1 MSKIKKNNNTP
12 STGRKKK
19 EENSSSSE
27 TSYDESE
34 ISEGSLSESSE
45 EEEIIVR
52 KSKKKIQSPD
62 TEEME
67 RKRASPSKK
76 SGKKKSLA
84 ALIEKGRKI
93 PIPNEKGKNVNI
105 PPEKPLNTIWVVK
118 TEKLEKPFIDP
129 NLLINLEPRL
139 LVADEIAW
147 IVDVVPLVP
156 AAVEEVG
163 AIVQQQIKNLLT
175 TQLSREKIIPL
186 GIGILRA
193 EIEYHFYKGLVEPGK
208 TIGITSSEAIAGPL
222 TQMALNAFHQAGSAS
237 AGVSDVNA
245 LGEMF
250 NVSPERKNGYTIIH
264 FKNKYLTYDDV
275 LAMRSNIS
283 SVSLHDL
290 VKATANIPIV
300 SEVPPHARGWWYS
313 MAEKMYDI
321 DMGEDSTFVQGK
333 VYLRLVL
340 DKQKLYSLDIT
351 LSEVAKM
358 IIGKDS
364 IEVCTCIV
372 SPTSV
377 GIIDIYPTKNVGSL
391 LRNIFNKNRVKQS
404 AYRALTE
411 ESMEVLFLQSCIIN
425 KMNEIIIRGIPGLR
439 DILPVPVR
447 IIILLKH
454 AEKISTHTEYEG
466 GRLNHGFYYMMG
478 EEDKKILEE
487 GMKKQKLKNNPDHLW
502 KIWID
507 EIQLRVSGVPIER
520 IVKFIEYFGY
530 KVVYSPPDI
539 EEEVYRNRKIVNPIY
554 SKLQPDGIIIY
565 YEGKED
571 PLKIMRNSLN
581 KARDTSN
588 KDEKSKKM
596 VEMSEYIHAKANGIN
611 MEALLYNPYIDP
623 GRSRCN
629 NYHNMMETYGI
640 EVTRNAYIREFYEH
654 IINNGQQLNP
664 RHLTLI
670 AEFVT
675 NQGFLSPITSRG
687 VSRQNIGPFA
697 KAAFEQAFLTFVD
710 AAFFRKKENVKS
722 TSTSIFTG
730 RRAPIGT
737 GIYQPIPDEE
747 MLKENKILEDERF
760 RKIAEPVVDNI
771 NLDDIKDVDFARS
784 TELDNGVDGPEAG
797 EDIFLGSKGVIT
809 SINKPE
815 TKEFPIWEK
824 GIVPDLVLNQ
834 DQLPKFIE
842 DICNGIKPEKPAK
855 TKKVRVIITSDQ
867 D

>member
-19 EENSSSSE
+19 EEISS
-27 TSYDESE
+27 TSSE
-34 ISEGSLSESSE
+34 ISNDESDITEGTLSESSE
-45 EEEIIVR
+45 EEEIIVK
-52 KSKKKIQSPD
+52 KSKKKNQSPD
-62 TEEME
+62 SEEME
-67 RKRASPSKK
+67 KKRTSPSKK
-76 SGKKKSLA
+76 SGWKKRLA

-93 PIPNEKGKNVNI
+93 PVPNEKGENINI

-118 TEKLEKPFIDP
+118 TEKLEKPFIDHT
-129 NLLINLEPRL
+129 LLINLDPRL
-139 LVADEIAW
+139 LTADEIAW
-147 IVDVVPLVP
+147 IVDVIPLVP

-163 AIVQQQIKNLLT
+163 AVVQQQIKNLLT
-175 TQLSREKIIPL
+175 TLLSREKIIPL
-186 GIGILRA
+186 DIGVLRA

-208 TIGITSSEAIAGPL
+208 TVGITGSEAFAGPF
-222 TQMALNAFHQAGSAS
+222 TQMALNTFHQTGSAN
-237 AGVSDVNA
+237 AGVSDVSA

-275 LAMRSNIS
+275 LVMKSNIS

-321 DMGEDSTFVQGK
+321 DMGEESTFVKGK

-340 DKQKLYSLDIT
+340 DKQKLYSLNIT
-351 LSEVAKM
+351 LAEVAKM
-358 IIGKDS
+358 IVGKDS

-391 LRNIFNKNRVKQS
+391 LRNIFNKYRVKQS
-404 AYRALTE
+404 AYRALTD
-411 ESMEVLFLQSCIIN
+411 ESMEVLFLQRCIIN
-425 KMNEIIIRGIPGLR
+425 KMPEIIIRGIPGLR

-447 IIILLKH
+447 IIILLRH
-454 AEKISTHTEYEG
+454 AERMSTHTEYNG
-466 GRLNHGFYYMMG
+466 GKLDHGFYYMMDD
-478 EEDKKILEE
+478 EDKKILED
-487 GMKKQKLKNNPDHLW
+487 GMKKHNLKSNPDHLW

-507 EIQLRVSGVPIER
+507 EIQLRVSGVPMER

-530 KVVYSPPDI
+530 KVVYCPPDI
-539 EEEVYRNRKIVNPIY
+539 EEEVYRNRKLVNPIY
-554 SKLQPDGIIIY
+554 SKLHPDGIIIY
-565 YEGKED
+565 YEGNND
-571 PLKIMRNSLN
+571 PLKIMRDSLN
-581 KARDTSN
+581 KAKETLSEN
-588 KDEKSKKM
+588 VESKKL
-596 VEMSEYIHAKANGIN
+596 VEISEYIHAKANGIN

-640 EVTRNAYIREFYEH
+640 EVTRNAYIREFYDH

-664 RHLTLI
+664 RHLILI

-730 RRAPIGT
+730 RRAPIGS

-747 MLKENKILEDERF
+747 MLKQNKILEDERF
-760 RKIAEPVVDNI
+760 RKTSEPVVDNI

-797 EDIFLGSKGVIT
+797 EDIFLGSKGIISSIT
-809 SINKPE
+809 KPE

-824 GIVPDLVLNQ
+824 GEVPALVINQ
-834 DQLPKFIE
+834 GNLPKFIE
-842 DICNGIKPEKPAK
+842 DICNGVK
-855 TKKVRVIITSDQ
+855 TKKPVKIIITGD
-867 D
+867 